1 MNSHKKFNKA
11 PGFVR
16 HNFLAV
22 VVFVMLTGGVVAPAL
37 ADWQV
42 DDDKTQ
48 QEIDKMKTK
57 LDERL
62 KQIYEQSYVQ
72 TGDGKVF
79 NVDEKKTKSL
89 QYEESQSGNAG
100 GISGK
105 LEAWDI
111 DALAAAR
118 CPDDSKNPSNSKQQ
132 PICIDILKHEGKL
145 FSYLLDMLELN
156 KQRQEQLKTIID
168 DRKSLQEIDY
178 GKIQS
183 NTNRLLAFQAQQQ
196 IDAANLSL
204 TINSYDRYLSNQR
217 ARLADITRN
226 MQRGTGEKDQ
236 TALGSFLGDLL
247 GQDNPLVGA
256 AEGVAS
262 TAGPLLV
269 LKGALKTAKHYD

>member
-1 MNSHKKFNKA
+1 M
-11 PGFVR
+11 
-16 HNFLAV
+16 
-22 VVFVMLTGGVVAPAL
+22 APAF

-57 LDERL
+57 LDDRL

-72 TGDGKVF
+72 TGDNKVF

-89 QYEESQSGNAG
+89 QYEDSQGGSNG

-105 LEAWDI
+105 LEAWEI
-111 DALAAAR
+111 DTLVAAR
-118 CPDDSKNPSNSKQQ
+118 CPDDNNNPSNAKQQ
-132 PICIDILKHEGKL
+132 PICVDILKHEGKL

-156 KQRQEQLKTIID
+156 KQRQEQLKAIID
-168 DRKSLQEIDY
+168 DRKNLQETDY

-204 TINSYDRYLSNQR
+204 TIGSYDRYLSNRR
-217 ARLADITRN
+217 AELADITRN
-226 MQRGTGEKDQ
+226 MQRGTGKKDQ
-236 TALGSFLGDLL
+236 TALGSFLGGLL

-269 LKGALKTAKHYD
+269 LKGALQTAKHYD